1 MAFPSRVIRTY
12 GRHKKR
18 TIAANV
24 WISPENET
32 KSQQHVFSSPE
43 LCDFSIDLNTD
54 SHSSALTNSNSN
66 DDKNKSIFEIS
77 SDDEWIPLK
86 RDARQTKKALKGR
99 PGNNEQPRTKSTRA
113 GLSRKVATGK
123 ENLVNSK
130 ETVRD
135 LPPTAGDS
143 KETVRDLPPT
153 AGGRKFTKLSR
164 KGRGKNGSK
173 NKGDVETT
181 EVKPENQ
188 KLTNLLTRFDL
199 IHSPIERSS
208 QSLSKRG
215 RTDTLDCIF
224 DTSCDLFGY
233 SADDTNCSGKD
244 RVTRTTS
251 EESVFDSPMTS
262 LCTGKKGS
270 VETSTPIGL
279 YVNPSIPHQLNECS
293 VIQSGKPVTRSSIAK
308 NGNSHARIGRVSHHK
323 ANCRCGTCKLKYED
337 NSHARIGR
345 VSHHKANCRCG
356 TCKLKYADTLDLF
369 DLSHEISL
377 LDLNNSCAKDVKLD
391 TPHQLTEGTHIN
403 GKNLQLQQII
413 SPCSVIVTPLSDAC
427 LSQYSNSS
435 VSSYKSVQSD
445 IKDNKDED
453 DDRVP
458 DTSSC
463 ISVSSDDE
471 DIQEV
476 DEERNGGMRDVTSS
490 LVAQEQ
496 EPVDEDIEDVDQEKR
511 NGWMRDVTSSLV
523 AQELEPVDNDRI
535 QDVCSE
541 SRMESNGYKL
551 AHSFKEVLTP
561 VKSRSTGCLITAR
574 EKILQ
579 QCNQEAPISFNQCIT
594 TAMMKSCL
602 KIGEGVY
609 GEVYRTI
616 NAKNKKVALKIIPI
630 EGDFE
635 VNSEPQKSFE
645 EILPEIV
652 ISRELSGL
660 QERGINST
668 GGFIQVNS
676 VSCVQGSYP
685 DRLLTLWDEY
695 KARKASEND
704 RPDVFGDGQLF
715 IVFEFADGGAD
726 LESKTLETIHQAVS
740 ILQQVASSLAVAEQ
754 ALEFEHRDLH
764 WGNILILPTSK
775 KTIRFHLNGDEIKIE
790 AHGVQVGMIDF
801 TLSRLRKDDCTVYC
815 DLSSDETLFTGRG
828 DLQFEVYRRMKDEND
843 NDWEPYNPHTNV
855 LWLHY
860 LVDKLLNSKAY
871 SRAKSDPTQ
880 RSLMRELRSLG
891 RHLLGFMSTEDVI
904 KESELLE
911 LGQR

>member
-43 LCDFSIDLNTD
+43 LCDFSIDLNKD

-66 DDKNKSIFEIS
+66 NDKNKSIFEIS
-77 SDDEWIPLK
+77 SGDEWIPRK

-99 PGNNEQPRTKSTRA
+99 PGNTEQPRTKSTRA
-113 GLSRKVATGK
+113 GLSRKAATGK

-135 LPPTAGDS
+135 LPPTAG
-143 KETVRDLPPT
+143 R
-153 AGGRKFTKLSR
+153 RKFTKLSR

-173 NKGDVETT
+173 DKGDVETL
-181 EVKPENQ
+181 EVKPESQ

-199 IHSPIERSS
+199 IHSPIERSL

-215 RTDTLDCIF
+215 RTDTLDSIF

-233 SADDTNCSGKD
+233 SADDTNSSDKA
-244 RVTRTTS
+244 RVTRTTL

-308 NGNSHARIGRVSHHK
+308 NGNSHARNGRDNHH
-323 ANCRCGTCKLKYED
+323 R
-337 NSHARIGR
+337 S
-345 VSHHKANCRCG
+345 NCRCG
-356 TCKLKYADTLDLF
+356 TCKLKYADTPDLF

-391 TPHQLTEGTHIN
+391 TPHQVTEGTHIN
-403 GKNLQLQQII
+403 GKSLQLQQII

-445 IKDNKDED
+445 IKDNKDEG

-463 ISVSSDDE
+463 ISISSDDE
-471 DIQEV
+471 EV
-476 DEERNGGMRDVTSS
+476 DEERNGGTRDVTSS

-496 EPVDEDIEDVDQEKR
+496 KPVDEDIEDVDHEKR
-511 NGWMRDVTSSLV
+511 NNGTRDVTSSFV
-523 AQELEPVDNDRI
+523 AQEQEPVDNDRI
-535 QDVCSE
+535 HDICSE

-551 AHSFKEVLTP
+551 ARSFKEVLTP

-594 TAMMKSCL
+594 MAMMKSCI

-616 NAKNKKVALKIIPI
+616 NAKNQKVALKIIPI

-676 VSCVQGSYP
+676 VSCVKGSYP

-775 KTIRFHLNGDEIKIE
+775 KTITFHLNGDEIKIE

-843 NDWEPYNPHTNV
+843 NDWESHNPHTNV

-871 SRAKSDPTQ
+871 SRAKSDPSQ